1 MISYKQFIL
10 LYFIFYLNLNMKNRE
25 RKNFA
30 ISDLS
35 PLENYEY
42 SLTIWV
48 PRVIAKIQSQSAKRR
63 DRENKQSLV
72 FIYFYYTKN
81 CYKDYGSRSLNLIKI
96 SANSNAND
104 WDCHKIRAHIYWT
117 NTFRHRMQ
125 LRCAALRWLYETF

>member
-42 SLTIWV
+42 SLTI
-48 PRVIAKIQSQSAKRR
+48 
-63 DRENKQSLV
+63 
-72 FIYFYYTKN
+72 
-81 CYKDYGSRSLNLIKI
+81 
-96 SANSNAND
+96 
-104 WDCHKIRAHIYWT
+104 
-117 NTFRHRMQ
+117 
-125 LRCAALRWLYETF
+125 